1 MFNATQQKV
10 ISDFVQGVHA
20 DTALDEKTR
29 HMVKL
34 AAAAIL
40 GCYPC
45 MEELL
50 NTAKEKGLSQDEVG
64 AVLLTAMFVAA
75 GATKNK
81 AMEVYKTR
89 VNPA

>member
-1 MFNATQQKV
+1 MFNAKQQQV
-10 ISDFVQGVHA
+10 ISDFVKGVHA

-34 AAAAIL
+34 SAAAIM

-50 NTAKEKGLSQDEVG
+50 GTAREKGVSEDEVG